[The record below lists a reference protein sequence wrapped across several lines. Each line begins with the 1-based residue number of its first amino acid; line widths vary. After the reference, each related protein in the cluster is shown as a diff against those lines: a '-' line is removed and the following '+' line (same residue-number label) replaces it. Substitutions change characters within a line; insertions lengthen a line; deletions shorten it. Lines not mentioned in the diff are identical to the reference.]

1 MGNAKKKGGRKV
13 RVDFRANRNQPGR
26 GEDLTRQYQRDP
38 DEAIDAERVESV
50 RSKGAASRKRTIIVG
65 DDDAPL
71 VDEALWS
78 AGVVLAV
85 HGLVCRVHAGDVVW
99 DCTIRRKLR
108 TVSID
113 ERSPVIVGDR
123 VWFSKLADAP
133 PGQSAGVIERVDE
146 RRTRLSRRDFRGREH
161 VIVANADQLLIVTAV
176 AEPKPKPHLID
187 RYLVAAHKGDLRPI
201 ICFSKCDLVAGEVDY
216 DEDDYDGPLLTIAEL
231 VDEYRSI
238 GYTCVFASARS
249 GIGIDA
255 LREQMGDHITALSG
269 QSGVGKS
276 SLINALE
283 PGAKLRVAEVSDA
296 NQKGRHCTTNAQL
309 LPLHFGGFVVDTP
322 GIRQFDLWNLELGEL
337 ELHFV
342 EFAPLVAQCRFSD
355 CLHVNQEGCAI
366 LAAVADERISARRH
380 RSYVKMLTELNERA
394 NDWE

>member
-1 MGNAKKKGGRKV
+1 MAKHGKKKTGRKV
-13 RVDFRANRNQPGR
+13 RVDFRANRNQPGQ
-26 GEDLTRQYQRDP
+26 T
-38 DEAIDAERVESV
+38 IDADRNESV

-71 VDEALWS
+71 VDEALWTS
-78 AGVVLAV
+78 GVVLAV

-146 RRTRLSRRDFRGREH
+146 RRSRLSRRDFRGREH
-161 VIVANADQLLIVTAV
+161 VMVANADQLLIVTAV

-187 RYLVAAHKGDLRPI
+187 RYLIAAHKGELRPI

-216 DEDDYDGPLLTIAEL
+216 DDDDYDGPLLTIAEL
-231 VDEYRSI
+231 VEEYRGI
-238 GYTCVFASARS
+238 GYTCIFASARS
-249 GIGIDA
+249 GLGLGA
-255 LREQMGDHITALSG
+255 LRDEMRGHITALSG

-283 PGAKLRVAEVSDA
+283 PGASLRVAEVSDA

-322 GIRQFDLWNLELGEL
+322 GIRQFDLWRLELGEL
-337 ELHFV
+337 ELHFT
-342 EFAPLVAQCRFSD
+342 EFAPLVVQCRFSD

-366 LAAVADERISARRH
+366 LAAVADGRISPRRH

-394 NDWE
+394 TEWGK